1 MEFLNQLE
9 KELFAKAETAFQEPM
24 KKYMKNHFDFFG
36 VKSPERKSIFTKVY
50 KEVGLPSKEN
60 YKSEIL
66 AMMNYPKREMQYCA
80 IDLAIRCQKKYNSI
94 DDFNY
99 ISEMLATKS
108 WWDSVD
114 GIAPN
119 ILGNYL
125 LMFPNEIEKVLNHY
139 MASNNMWWHRSC
151 ILFQLKYKRKTNPE
165 LLFSLCDHFASNK
178 EFFIRKAIGWALREY
193 ARTNPIAVYQFVDKA
208 QLSNLSIREANKHR
222 K

>member
-1 MEFLNQLE
+1 MEFLNHLE
-9 KELFAKAETAFQEPM
+9 NLLLAQGDTALQEPM

-36 VKSPERKSIFTKVY
+36 VKSPERKAIFSKVF
-50 KEVGLPSKEN
+50 KDLGLPSKEN
-60 YKSEIL
+60 YKAEIL
-66 AMMNYPKREMQYCA
+66 ALMKYPKREMQYCA
-80 IDLAIRCQKKYNSI
+80 IDLAIRCQKKYSSI
-94 DDFNY
+94 NDFNY
-99 ISEMLATKS
+99 ISELLATKS

-125 LMFPNEIEKVLNHY
+125 LQFPSKTEEVLNYY
-139 MASNNMWWHRSC
+139 MASNNLWWHRSC
-151 ILFQLKYKRKTNPE
+151 ILFQLKYKQKTNQE
-165 LLFSLCDHFASNK
+165 LLFSLCDHFSSSK

-193 ARTNPIAVYQFVDKA
+193 ARTNPMAVYQFVDNT